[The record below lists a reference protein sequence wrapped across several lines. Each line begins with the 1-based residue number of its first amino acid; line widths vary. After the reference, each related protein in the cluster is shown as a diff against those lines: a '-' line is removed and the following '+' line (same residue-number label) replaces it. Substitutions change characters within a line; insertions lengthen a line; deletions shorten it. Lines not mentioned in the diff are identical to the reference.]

1 MCKYCEN
8 ENKYSG
14 EDLLDNDNY
23 NEVIIH
29 KNFLEIEINNCNK
42 VIPINY
48 CPMCRRKLTK

>member
-1 MCKYCEN
+1 MCEYCEN
-8 ENKYSG
+8 ENKYAG

-48 CPMCRRKLTK
+48 CPMCGRKLN